1 MPISAEDSIQSPQ
14 QRASESPPTRN
25 PVEIHP
31 HQRDG
36 LILVSVLFV
45 IVLGAAFSYSIRTDS
60 QGRIPHDSRRA
71 AAFGIDPNTA
81 EWFEFALLPG
91 IGETLSRRIVSARED
106 ARSDVESGRPVFELP
121 GDLMRVRG
129 IGGKTIQRISPFLN
143 FPDQRDAR

>member
-1 MPISAEDSIQSPQ
+1 MAISTSDSIQSPR
-14 QRASESPPTRN
+14 QRAAEYPQSRK
-25 PVEIHP
+25 PVELHP

-36 LILVSVLFV
+36 LILVSVLFA
-45 IVLGAAFSYSIRTDS
+45 IVLGAAFTYSIHTDT
-60 QGRIPHDSRRA
+60 QGRIPRDNRRT

-106 ARSDVESGRPVFELP
+106 ASAGMEAGRPVFALP

-129 IGGKTIQRISPFLN
+129 IGGKTIQRISPFLR
-143 FPDQRDAR
+143 FPTQRDAR